1 MSEDTVIKGL
11 YEVSESRTAW
21 TAGRYQAFI
30 YKQAGGP
37 PVPAS
42 DTLLDLMDFYVV
54 GDQICVDFPYEYG
67 KVVADA
73 GNGATSFVTD
83 LSSTTND
90 YCKGSFIKFASGAL
104 INQQRRINTFNATS
118 KVVALVSGLTGTPAA
133 NDEFFIVNQ

>member
-1 MSEDTVIKGL
+1 MANIKLLRTTKIITASTVYAIVRRESDLYRLDDGDGAFAAAPADPYLSLTEDTVIKGL

-30 YKQAGGP
+30 YKQAGGS

-73 GNGATSFVTD
+73 GTGAASVVTD
-83 LSSTTND
+83 FSSTP
-90 YCKGSFIKFASGAL
+90 
-104 INQQRRINTFNATS
+104 NA
-118 KVVALVSGLTGTPAA
+118 
-133 NDEFFIVNQ
+133 